1 MRYACDEDDDFDARA
16 DALADARYE
25 RAAARRKTGCACFG
39 PGEVGGTCP
48 GRDRCPIADEGGDD
62 EGDDE

>member
-1 MRYACDEDDDFDARA
+1 MSTDYDYERA
-16 DALADARYE
+16 DALAEARADMP
-25 RAAARRKTGCACFG
+25 RKARTGCVCFG

-48 GRDRCPIADEGGDD
+48 GRDRCPIADEHDDD